1 MSDSKRRWDLRSWV
15 SSREPPV
22 PEAFLRL
29 VHPGSSS
36 EAEPSA
42 EALLAEAGSALRD
55 ALSGTGE
62 RRGAFRLLAAD
73 AYLTYACELVVAS
86 EDPARALERVALG
99 VVEEAVEG

>member
-22 PEAFLRL
+22 PDAFLEL
-29 VHPGSSS
+29 VHPGVSS

-42 EALLAEAGSALRD
+42 QALLAEARSALRD
-55 ALSGTGE
+55 ALTGTGE

-73 AYLTYACELVVAS
+73 AYLTYACELAAES
-86 EDPARALERVALG
+86 EEPTRALERVALR
-99 VVEEAVEG
+99 VVEEAEEG